1 MAKSSNKNKPK
12 APEAQE
18 LPVSANSEPEIV
30 VAVIEEVEAAAPDVA
45 LIGAEQP
52 AKNGEEI
59 QPSEDRKFP
68 VTIRFDHGFWCPALQ
83 KSFMP
88 GFYKAKDFKELKLL
102 APYGTVL

>member
-1 MAKSSNKNKPK
+1 MDKPSNKNKNR
-12 APEAQE
+12 APEVQAM
-18 LPVSANSEPEIV
+18 PVSANSEPEIV
-30 VAVIEEVEAAAPDVA
+30 VAVTEEVKAVAPDVA

-52 AKNGEEI
+52 AKSKEKI

-88 GFYKAKDFKELKLL
+88 GFYKAQDFKELKLL
-102 APYGTVL
+102 ARYGTVL

>member
-1 MAKSSNKNKPK
+1 MAKPSNKNKTNK

-52 AKNGEEI
+52 AKNSEI